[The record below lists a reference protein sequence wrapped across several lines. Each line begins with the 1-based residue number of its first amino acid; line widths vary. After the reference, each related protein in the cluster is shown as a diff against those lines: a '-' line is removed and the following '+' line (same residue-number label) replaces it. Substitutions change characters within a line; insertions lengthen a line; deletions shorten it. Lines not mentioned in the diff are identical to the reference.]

1 MLDSLLA
8 PILGQALAQGLTSIL
23 GDGFFAV
30 GAPLLLQMLIRSKRF
45 PWIDQYSGKALK
57 VCAAVA
63 AALVAAGIK
72 SSLDLGAGTFV
83 VSGITTTGLG
93 LFAMQVVK
101 QLGLQELA
109 YQWLL
114 KGQQR

>member
-8 PILGQALAQGLTSIL
+8 PFRGQALAQGLTAVL

-30 GAPLLLQMLIRSKRF
+30 GAPALIEWLKASGRF
-45 PWIDQYSGKALK
+45 PWIDAYSSRALK
-57 VCAAVA
+57 VCTAVA
-63 AALVAAGIK
+63 AALAAAGIK
-72 SSLDLGAGTFV
+72 SSLDIGAGTFV
-83 VSGITTTGLG
+83 VEGITSTGLG

-114 KGQQR
+114 RGRR